1 MSNQSIFLLLTGFCW
16 VLGIAPTC
24 AIAQEAQP
32 KRKLPNILW
41 ITSEDHGPHLGCYG
55 DKLARTPNL
64 DKLAAK
70 GMRYRMCWSN
80 APVCAP
86 ARTTIISGLY
96 PTSTG
101 AEHMRS
107 LVSLPRDMQMFPALL
122 RALGYYCSN
131 RVKEDYNLR
140 KEGKVWDDSSNKAH
154 YRNRPGGMPFFAVFN
169 STKSHESQLRGYKL
183 PTITDPAKVRVPAYH
198 PDVPEVRNDWARYY
212 DVVSLVD
219 ADAGVLLR
227 ELEEL
232 GLLDDTIIFYFSDHG
247 SGMPRC
253 KRMPLN
259 SGLQVPMI
267 VYFPENWKHLAP
279 PEYRAGGVS
288 DRLVSFVDLAPT
300 MLSLAGAPAPQWMQG
315 HAFAGKHIQPAPEFL
330 HGFRG
335 RMDERYDMQRSV
347 TDGRYVYLRN
357 YMPHLPAGQH
367 VEYMFVTKTTQVW
380 KQMFDLRKLNLAQSQ
395 FWRAPRPPYELYDL
409 KNDPDEVKDL
419 FRSKD
424 IDAEA
429 VTQIWSKMEKAHMKH
444 ILNIRDVGF
453 LPEDEIH
460 RRSIGSAPYTMAA
473 DKDRY
478 PLQAV
483 IAMADAVSEVRPGD
497 IAYLRLEAKSGYLL
511 KRLEHEESAVR
522 YWAALGMLALGE
534 PMVARYTGPLRELQ
548 HDQSPSVRVV
558 ATEALAR
565 YSGKEASAASLQL
578 LLELA
583 CPKKDSI
590 YIRLA
595 ALNALDRLG
604 DKARPGMATIKSWP
618 TDVPK
623 DDRAAA
629 GIPRLINKIVKQ
641 LEN

>member
-1 MSNQSIFLLLTGFCW
+1 MHGNRFFVAALAAFMS
-16 VLGIAPTC
+16 LGVVPTLSR
-24 AIAQEAQP
+24 AQEPEA
-32 KRKLPNILW
+32 KRKLPNIVW

-86 ARTTIISGLY
+86 ARTTLISGLY
-96 PTSTG
+96 ATSTG

-107 LVSLPRDMQMFPALL
+107 LTSLPKNMQMFPALL

-131 RVKEDYNLR
+131 RVKEDYNL
-140 KEGKVWDDSSNKAH
+140 KKDGKVWDDSSNKAH
-154 YRNRPGGMPFFAVFN
+154 WRNRPGGMPFFAVFN

-198 PDVPEVRNDWARYY
+198 PDTPEVRNDWARYY
-212 DVVSLVD
+212 DIVSLVD
-219 ADAGVLLR
+219 ADAAAVIR
-227 ELEEL
+227 ELEEA
-232 GLLDDTIIFYFSDHG
+232 GLLEDTIIFYFSDHG
-247 SGMPRC
+247 SGMPRS

-259 SGLQVPMI
+259 SGLQVPLI
-267 VYFPENWKHLAP
+267 VWFPDNWKHLAP

-288 DRLVSFVDLAPT
+288 NRLVSFVDFAPT
-300 MLSLAGAPAPQWMQG
+300 LLSLAGESAPKWMQG
-315 HAFAGKHIQPAPEFL
+315 RAFAGKHFQPAPEFL

-335 RMDERYDMQRSV
+335 RMDERYDLQRSV

-367 VEYMFVTKTTQVW
+367 LEYQMQTRTTQVW
-380 KQMFDLRKLNLAQSQ
+380 KKMFDEGKLNEVQSQ
-395 FWRAPRPPYELYDL
+395 FWKAPRSPNELYDL
-409 KNDPDEVKDL
+409 TNDPDEIKNLVGSLIDVEARAKIL
-419 FRSKD
+419 FKM
-424 IDAEA
+424 AEA
-429 VTQIWSKMEKAHMKH
+429 LAKH
-444 ILNIRDVGF
+444 TLEVRDVGF

-460 RRSIGSAPYTMAA
+460 RRSKRDAPYTMALNE
-473 DKDRY
+473 DLY
-478 PLQAV
+478 PLKANT
-483 IAMADAVSEVRPGD
+483 AMAAAASDAVL
-497 IAYLRLEAKSGYLL
+497 LRHPVTLL
-511 KRLEHEESAVR
+511 VPVNNFAKRLEHDDSGVR
-522 YWAALGMLALGE
+522 YWAAYGILALGE
-534 PMVARYTGPLRELQ
+534 AGVTKNADNLREAKQ
-548 HDQSPSVRVV
+548 DESPSVRVV
-558 ATEALAR
+558 AAEALAQ
-565 YSGKEASAASLQL
+565 YGAKDDVATSLETL
-578 LLELA
+578 VELA
-583 CPKKDSI
+583 NPKNNSV

-604 DKARPGMATIKSWP
+604 DKVRPALATIKTWP

-629 GIPRLINKIVKQ
+629 GIPRLITKIVKQ

>member
-1 MSNQSIFLLLTGFCW
+1 MRANRWLLGVTAAAMLLAFGP
-16 VLGIAPTC
+16 AP
-24 AIAQEAQP
+24 IMAQKARTA
-32 KRKLPNILW
+32 RKLPNILW

-107 LVSLPRDMQMFPALL
+107 LVSLPREFSMFPALL
-122 RALGYYCSN
+122 RRLGYYCSN
-131 RVKEDYNLR
+131 RIKEDYNLIIS
-140 KEGKVWDDSSNKAH
+140 GKVWDDSSKKAH
-154 YRNRPGGMPFFAVFN
+154 YRNRPAGMPFFAVFN
-169 STKSHESQLRGYKL
+169 SIKSHESQLRGYKL

-198 PDVPEVRNDWARYY
+198 PDVPQVRNDWARYY
-212 DVVSLVD
+212 DIVSLVD

-232 GLLDDTIIFYFSDHG
+232 GLLDDTIIFYFADHG

-279 PEYRAGGVS
+279 PEYRPGAVS
-288 DRLVSFVDLAPT
+288 DRLISFVDLAPT
-300 MLSLAGAPAPQWMQG
+300 MLSLAGEPAPKWMQG
-315 HAFAGKHIQPAPEFL
+315 SAFAGNHIGPAPKNL

-335 RMDERYDMQRSV
+335 RMDERYDLQRSV

-367 VEYMFVTKTTQVW
+367 LEYQMQTKTTAVW
-380 KQMFDLRKLNLAQSQ
+380 KKLFDEGKLNAAQSQ
-395 FWRAPRPPYELYDL
+395 FWKAPRPPEELYDL
-409 KNDPDEVKDL
+409 QDDPDEVHNLIGSPEHKAAHGKLMTALVDQIL
-419 FRSKD
+419 
-424 IDAEA
+424 A
-429 VTQIWSKMEKAHMKH
+429 V
-444 ILNIRDVGF
+444 RDVGF

-460 RRSIGSAPYTMAA
+460 SRSKESTPYQLGH
-473 DKDRY
+473 DENVY
-478 PLQAV
+478 PLKR
-483 IAMADAVSEVRPGD
+483 IAQIADLASQLDREFHPGK
-497 IAYLRLEAKSGYLL
+497 ALRLYND
-511 KRLEHEESAVR
+511 SAVQ
-522 YWAALGMLALGE
+522 YWAALGILMRGRESVQSEDSQLDLAHVLKGSSA
-534 PMVARYTGPLRELQ
+534 PA
-548 HDQSPSVRVV
+548 RVV
-558 ATEALAR
+558 AAEALAR
-565 YSGKEASAASLQL
+565 FAIDDGSKKGLDILLRSGRPKENTV
-578 LLELA
+578 
-583 CPKKDSI
+583 

-604 DKARPGMATIKSWP
+604 EKARPGLTTIKSWP

-623 DDRAAA
+623 TDRAAY
-629 GIPRLINKIVKQ
+629 GIRLISKIVKQ
-641 LEN
+641 LEK

>member
-1 MSNQSIFLLLTGFCW
+1 MIVAACLT
-16 VLGIAPTC
+16 VAIVPTNVD
-24 AIAQEAQP
+24 AQAAQP

-86 ARTTIISGLY
+86 ARTAIITGMY
-96 PTSTG
+96 PTSLG

-107 LVSLPRDMQMFPALL
+107 LVSMPADMQMFPALL

-131 RVKEDYNLR
+131 RVKEDYNVR
-140 KEGKVWDDSSNKAH
+140 KTGKVWDDSSNKAH
-154 YRNRPGGMPFFAVFN
+154 YRNRSAGMPFFAVFN
-169 STKSHESQLRGYKL
+169 SVKSHESQLRGYKL

-212 DVVSLVD
+212 DIVSLVD

-232 GLLDDTIIFYFSDHG
+232 GLLEDTIIFYFADHG
-247 SGMPRC
+247 PGMPRS
-253 KRMPLN
+253 KRTPLN

-279 PEYRAGGVS
+279 PEYRPGGVS

-300 MLSLAGAPAPQWMQG
+300 MLSLAGEPAPQWMQG
-315 HAFAGKHIQPAPEFL
+315 RAFAGKHIQLAPEFL

-347 TDGRYVYLRN
+347 TDGRYVLLIN
-357 YMPHLPAGQH
+357 YMPRLPSGQH
-367 VEYMFVTKTTQVW
+367 VEYMFQTRTTQVW
-380 KQMFDLRKLNLAQSQ
+380 KEMFDLDKLNVAQRR
-395 FWRAPRPPYELYDL
+395 FWEARRSPVELYDL
-409 KNDPDEVKDL
+409 QIDPDEVNDL
-419 FRSKD
+419 QGKQSRPIFDKLMQAAVDQAFLLVLD
-424 IDAEA
+424 I
-429 VTQIWSKMEKAHMKH
+429 
-444 ILNIRDVGF
+444 GF

-460 RRSIGSAPYTMAA
+460 TRSVGITPYELARDHNRCPLSRIVAMAA
-473 DKDRY
+473 DSAITSPQFDRSV
-478 PLQAV
+478 PALRKGLQ
-483 IAMADAVSEVRPGD
+483 DED
-497 IAYLRLEAKSGYLL
+497 
-511 KRLEHEESAVR
+511 SAVR
-522 YWAALGMLALGE
+522 FWAAHGLLNGGLQI
-534 PMVARYTGPLRELQ
+534 VAKNGDLLRMAEK
-548 HDQSPSVRVV
+548 DKAPSVAIV
-558 ATEALAR
+558 AAQALAHFGTDDDLIR
-565 YSGKEASAASLQL
+565 SRQKLLSLAQ
-578 LLELA
+578 
-583 CPKKDSI
+583 PKNNSI

-604 DKARPGMATIKSWP
+604 DKARPGLATIKSWP

-629 GIPRLINKIVKQ
+629 GIPRLIHKIVKQ